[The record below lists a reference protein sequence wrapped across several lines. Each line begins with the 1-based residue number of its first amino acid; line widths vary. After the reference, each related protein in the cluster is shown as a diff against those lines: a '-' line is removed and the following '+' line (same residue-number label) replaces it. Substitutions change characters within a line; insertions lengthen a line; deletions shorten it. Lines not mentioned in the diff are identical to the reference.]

1 VVRPVRWV
9 APLAFVLLLAGC
21 AETPPPVPDAPAE
34 PAAWPALGEPLAAPL
49 ADGPMEWTTVD
60 YELGEMTVGGAD
72 AAHDDYEYESKIRGT
87 LTLPDGP
94 GPFPLAVFLHG
105 QHTTC
110 AGPDGSQ
117 GGDCSQPYRNDQG
130 YLYLMEHLASHGIAT
145 ASILA
150 HEVNNKNGAGDVG
163 MWARA
168 ELALGTIDA
177 LAGSQWASR
186 LDFARIG
193 LMGHSRGGE
202 GVVTAAE
209 VNAERAQPLAL
220 ASIIALAPT
229 DFEFRHVPGIP
240 FLTLAPYCD
249 GDVYS
254 LHGLRQF
261 DQSRFTDSDAVKVQ
275 LLVMGANHNNY
286 NTMWGKAVGG
296 VPLFGEQGDDAGY
309 GRHQNT
315 HCDLPREQGGGRLS
329 LEDTYA
335 QAKLHLGGFLR
346 WTLLGD
352 ASLAPYFLGAE
363 QPAAACPDGE
373 PCPGAVHVSAMTP
386 GRRDLFWVE
395 QDGLMAGP
403 GVVVGPEAAVCQM
416 DECAANVYSSAW
428 MADLPM
434 VAAGAGLTLTLDGPT
449 DVRETPIL
457 QVRVGVPTDR
467 SLNAFGPPRMAVAF
481 TDAAG
486 ARVVVDVDHPALFLP
501 PGLVADPGVG
511 AIGLAYVG
519 GAKVAANSVTLRV
532 PAGVDASNLT
542 AIELSFLGAGP
553 SDASL
558 PDRVLVADAWLNR
571 DTSAPLRPAGL

>member
-1 VVRPVRWV
+1 MVRWSAIAIV
-9 APLAFVLLLAGC
+9 AVLLSGC
-21 AETPPPVPDAPAE
+21 AEAPEPVPLLAEAPPP
-34 PAAWPALGEPLAAPL
+34 WPGLGTPL
-49 ADGPMEWTTVD
+49 ADPLANGPLSWTTSD
-60 YELGEMTVGGAD
+60 YDLGEMEVGGAD
-72 AAHDDYEYESKIRGT
+72 EAHDDYEYDALIRGT

-150 HEVNNKNGAGDVG
+150 HEINNENGAGDVG
-163 MWARA
+163 MWARG

-177 LAGSQWASR
+177 LAASEHAPR
-186 LDFARIG
+186 LDLTRIG

-209 VNAERAQPLAL
+209 VNAGRAQPLAL
-220 ASIIALAPT
+220 SSIIALAPT
-229 DFEFRHVPGIP
+229 DFALRSVPGIP

-261 DQSRFTDSDAVKVQ
+261 DQSRFTDSGAVKVQ

-286 NTMWGKAVGG
+286 NTMWGRAVGG
-296 VPLFGEQGDDAGY
+296 VPLIGEQGDDAGY

-329 LEDTYA
+329 LPDTYA
-335 QAKLHLGGFLR
+335 EAKLHLGGFLR

-352 ASLAPYFLGAE
+352 ASLAPYFLGAP
-363 QPAAACPDGE
+363 QPPAACPDGQA
-373 PCPGAVHVSAMTP
+373 CPGAVHVSAMTP
-386 GRRDLFWVE
+386 GRRDLFWAD

-403 GVVVGPEAAVCQM
+403 GATVGPSAPVCRMEA
-416 DECAANVYSSAW
+416 CAANVYSSAW

-434 VAAGAGLTLTLDGPT
+434 LAQGASLQLDFEVPA
-449 DVRETPIL
+449 DVRTTPVL

-467 SLNAFGPPRMAVAF
+467 SLNAFGPPRMSVTF
-481 TDAAG
+481 TDASG
-486 ARVVVDVDHPALFLP
+486 AQVAVAVQDPALFLP

-511 AIGLAYVG
+511 AVGLAYVG

-532 PAGVDASNLT
+532 PAEIDASNLT
-542 AIELSFLGAGP
+542 SIAFSFLGAGP
-553 SDASL
+553 QGQSL

-571 DTSAPLRPAGL
+571 DTPAIVTPAGMP

>member
-1 VVRPVRWV
+1 MRWHLLV
-9 APLAFVLLLAGC
+9 AGLAVLVPFAGC
-21 AETPPPVPDAPAE
+21 AESPATMAEVAAPA
-34 PAAWPALGEPLAAPL
+34 PAWPLLPEPLADPL
-49 ADGPMEWTTVD
+49 ANGPLAWTTVD
-60 YELGEMTVGGAD
+60 YDLGETKVGGAD
-72 AAHDDYEYESKIRGT
+72 AKHDDYEYDSRIRGT
-87 LTLPDGP
+87 ITVPEGP

-117 GGDCSQPYRNDQG
+117 GGDCSQPYRNDRG
-130 YLYLMEHLASHGIAT
+130 YLYLMENLASHGIAT

-150 HEVNNKNGAGDVG
+150 HEINNQNGAGDVG
-163 MWARA
+163 MWARG
-168 ELALGTIDA
+168 ELVLATIDA
-177 LAGSQWASR
+177 LATSDHASR
-186 LDFARIG
+186 LDFTRIG

-209 VNAERAQPLAL
+209 VNAERPQPLAL
-220 ASIIALAPT
+220 TSIIALAPT
-229 DFEFRHVPGIP
+229 DFEYRSVPGIP

-296 VPLFGEQGDDAGY
+296 VPLVGEQGDDAGY

-335 QAKLHLGGFLR
+335 QAKLHLAGFLR

-352 ASLAPYFLGAE
+352 ASLAPYFLGAQ
-363 QPAAACPDGE
+363 QPPAACPDGE
-373 PCPGAVHVSAMTP
+373 PCPGAVHASAMTP

-395 QDGLMAGP
+395 QNGLMAAS
-403 GVVVGPEAAVCQM
+403 GVAVGPAATVCQM
-416 DECAANVYSSAW
+416 DACAANVYSSAW

-434 VAAGAGLTLTLDGPT
+434 VAGGAGLTITFDEPT
-449 DVRETPIL
+449 DLRETPVL
-457 QVRVGVPTDR
+457 QVRIGVPTDR
-467 SLNAFGPPRMAVAF
+467 SLNAFGPPRMTVTF
-481 TDAAG
+481 TDASG
-486 ARVVVDVDHPALFLP
+486 AKVAVPVDDPALFLP

-511 AIGLAYVG
+511 AIGFAYVG
-519 GAKVAANSVTLRV
+519 GAKVAANSVTMRI
-532 PAGVDASNLT
+532 PAEVDLGNLT
-542 AIELSFLGAGP
+542 AIELAFIGAGP
-553 SDASL
+553 ADSSL

-571 DTSAPLRPAGL
+571 ETSAVLKPTGLQ

>member
-1 VVRPVRWV
+1 MV
-9 APLAFVLLLAGC
+9 FLLAGC
-21 AETPPPVPDAPAE
+21 AETPAPAAQPVAE
-34 PAAWPALGEPLAAPL
+34 PTSWAALGEPAAAPL
-49 ADGPMEWTTVD
+49 ADGPLAWTTAD
-60 YELGEMTVGGAD
+60 YDLGEMKVGGAD
-72 AAHDDYEYESKIRGT
+72 AAHDDYEYTARIRGT
-87 LTLPDGP
+87 LTMPEGP

-117 GGDCSQPYRNDQG
+117 GGDCSQPYRNDRG

-163 MWARA
+163 MWARG
-168 ELALGTIDA
+168 ELTLATVDA
-177 LAGSQWASR
+177 LAASEHAAR
-186 LDFARIG
+186 LDLSRIG

-229 DFEFRHVPGIP
+229 DFEFRSVPGIP

-261 DQSRFTDSDAVKVQ
+261 DQSRHTDSDAVKVQ

-329 LEDTYA
+329 LPDTYA
-335 QAKLHLGGFLR
+335 EAKLHLGGFLR

-352 ASLAPYFLGAE
+352 DSLAPYFLGAPQAPE
-363 QPAAACPDGE
+363 ACPGGE
-373 PCPGAVHVSAMTP
+373 ACPGAVHVSAMTP
-386 GRRDLFWVE
+386 GRRDLFWAE

-403 GVVVGPEAAVCQM
+403 GVAVGPDAAVCQM
-416 DECAANVYSSAW
+416 EACAANVYSSAW

-434 VAAGAGLTLTLDGPT
+434 LAEGASLTVTFDGPT
-449 DVRETPIL
+449 DVRETPVL

-467 SLNAFGPPRMAVAF
+467 SLNAFGPPRMSVTF
-481 TDAAG
+481 TDASG
-486 ARVVVDVDHPALFLP
+486 AQSAVGVEDPALFLP

-511 AIGLAYVG
+511 AIGFVYLG
-519 GAKVAANSVTLRV
+519 GAKVAANSVTLRI
-532 PAGVDASNLT
+532 PAGVDAGNLT
-542 AIELSFLGAGP
+542 AIAFSFVGAGP
-553 SDASL
+553 TEASL
-558 PDRVLVADAWLNR
+558 PDRILVADAWLNR
-571 DTSAPLRPAGL
+571 DTAAAVAPTGLLPA